1 MNVRALIYLTLL
13 SISLVACEE
22 KMVFVPDNP
31 GPPPTD
37 KVVLIEELTGAT
49 CPNCP
54 KGAAALASILE
65 QFEGTV
71 VGVGIH
77 GEQQAEPVPNLSIYD
92 FRNPAAAAVEASFSP
107 FLGKPSAVINRI
119 KFENQDFLAITG
131 TDTWSTF
138 VESELQRPNEL
149 NVFPNVSYDQESRQI
164 NLEVV
169 VNGVE
174 SITGDYSLTVYLTQ
188 SHIIDAQEDVS
199 DIILDFEFNHVLM
212 DAMTNPLGDSFFTG
226 TINNGDILSREYTY
240 TLPDNPQDGL
250 WIPEDMEIIA
260 FITNVDIEDP
270 RVIQASKAY
279 LIE

>member
-1 MNVRALIYLTLL
+1 MNFRTFIYLGLL
-13 SISLVACEE
+13 LVFLSSCEE

-31 GPPPTD
+31 GPPETD

-65 QFEGTV
+65 QFEGAV
-71 VGVGIH
+71 IGVGIH

-107 FLGKPSAVINRI
+107 FLGKPSAVINRV

-138 VESELQRPNEL
+138 VETELDRPNEM
-149 NVFPNVSYDQESRQI
+149 NVFPNLSYDPVTRQI
-164 NLEVV
+164 DLDVV

-174 SITGDYSLTVYLTQ
+174 SITGDFSLTVYLTQ

-226 TINNGDILSREYTY
+226 TINNGDILSRQYSY
-240 TLPDNPQDGL
+240 TLPENPQDGL
-250 WIPEDMEIIA
+250 WIPEDMEVIA

-270 RVIQASKAY
+270 RVIQAAIVH
-279 LIE
+279 LQE